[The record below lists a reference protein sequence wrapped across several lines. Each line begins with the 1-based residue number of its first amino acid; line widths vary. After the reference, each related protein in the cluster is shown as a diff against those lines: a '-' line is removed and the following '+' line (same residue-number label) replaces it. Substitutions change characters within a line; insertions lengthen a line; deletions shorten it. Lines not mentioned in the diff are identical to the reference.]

1 VSSLPKVRV
10 LIVDD
15 SAIARDLLERGLSAD
30 PGIEVVGKASDVFAA
45 RDKIVFLKPDVM
57 TLDVEMPRMDG
68 IEFLKRLIPQ
78 YPIPTVVVSAVTAEG
93 SRRAM
98 DALSAGALEVVAKPS
113 GGDRNALAAMI
124 ADLTEKVKSAAGAD
138 PAKIRIAAS
147 SAPRAVG
154 SASGPASPAPKAGD
168 RLSRRLGRGAVSV
181 SSSAECGVV
190 AIGASTGGTTALHRI
205 IENLPADMPP
215 IVVVQHMPPVFT
227 RMFSDALDRSSAVHV
242 FEAEDG
248 MPLVPGTVLVA
259 PGDKHLRVVRV
270 RDEYRVSCGDGPK
283 VSGHCPSVD
292 VLFSSVAEVVA
303 SRAVGVLLT
312 GMGRDGAAGLLSM
325 RSAGARCLAQDE
337 ASSVVWGMP
346 REAWDNGAAERL
358 VSLDDMAREIAVLS
372 GKEAAW
378 ASRR

>member
-1 VSSLPKVRV
+1 MSARTKIRV

-15 SAIARDLLERGLSAD
+15 SAIARDILERGLSAD

-98 DALSAGALEVVAKPS
+98 EALDAGALEVVGKPS
-113 GGDRNALAAMI
+113 AGDRNALATMI
-124 ADLTEKVKSAAGAD
+124 AELADKVRSAAGAD
-138 PAKIRIAAS
+138 PSKIKSSNQAA
-147 SAPRAVG
+147 ARTG
-154 SASGPASPAPKAGD
+154 GGASESPPKPGN
-168 RLSRRLGRGAVSV
+168 RLSRRLGRAAVPAVS
-181 SSSAECGVV
+181 STECGVV

-227 RMFSDALDRSSAVHV
+227 RMFADALDRSSAVRV
-242 FEAEDG
+242 FEAESG
-248 MPLVPGTVLVA
+248 MPLVPGTALVA

-270 RDEYRVSCGDGPK
+270 RDEYRVVCEDGPK
-283 VSGHCPSVD
+283 VSGHRPSVD
-292 VLFSSVAEVVA
+292 TLFSSVAELFA
-303 SRAVGVLLT
+303 SRSVGVLLT
-312 GMGRDGAAGLLSM
+312 GMGRDGAGGLLSM
-325 RSAGARCLAQDE
+325 RRAGARCVAQDE

-346 REAWDNGAAERL
+346 REAWENGAAEKL
-358 VSLDDMAREIAVLS
+358 VALDDMAKEIAFLS

>member
-1 VSSLPKVRV
+1 VSVQPKVRV

-78 YPIPTVVVSAVTAEG
+78 YPIPTVVVSAVTADG

-98 DALSAGALEVVAKPS
+98 EALSAGALEVVAKPS

-124 ADLTEKVKSAAGAD
+124 ADLADKVKSAAGAD
-138 PAKIRIAAS
+138 PSKIRIAAS
-147 SAPRAVG
+147 AAARPAG
-154 SASGPASPAPKAGD
+154 AGPASRAPKSGD
-168 RLSRRLGRGAVSV
+168 RLSRRLGRTAVSV

-205 IENLPADMPP
+205 VENLPADMPP

-292 VLFSSVAEVVA
+292 VLFSSVAETFA

-325 RSAGARCLAQDE
+325 RSAGARCVAQDE

-346 REAWDNGAAERL
+346 REAWENGAAEKL
-358 VSLDDMAREIAVLS
+358 VPLDDMARELAVLS